1 VNLVRTL
8 VVVFAMAS
16 IGVFASAIFASN
28 AKTPTR
34 RYIDSRS
41 AAADADKPPY
51 SGAVQVGDTLYLSG
65 DIGLEPGNKVPK
77 EAATE
82 ARLLMEAYERRLT
95 AAGMTMDD
103 LVYVTV
109 YSSDVNDYAVFNAE
123 YRKHFHHE
131 FPARAY
137 IGAGKLLFGAR
148 WEMQGIA
155 IRRRR

>member
-1 VNLVRTL
+1 VNFPRTL
-8 VVVFAMAS
+8 TVLFVIAGIAV
-16 IGVFASAIFASN
+16 FASN
-28 AKTPTR
+28 AKTPAR

-41 AAADADKPPY
+41 VSADADKPPF
-51 SGAVQVGDTLYLSG
+51 SGAVLVGDTLYLSG
-65 DIGLEPGNKVPK
+65 DIGLEPGNQVPK

-82 ARLLMEAYERRLT
+82 ARLLMESYEKRLA

-109 YSSDVNDYAVFNAE
+109 YSSDVSDYAVFNAE

-148 WEMQGIA
+148 WEMQGVA
-155 IRRRR
+155 IRRQP